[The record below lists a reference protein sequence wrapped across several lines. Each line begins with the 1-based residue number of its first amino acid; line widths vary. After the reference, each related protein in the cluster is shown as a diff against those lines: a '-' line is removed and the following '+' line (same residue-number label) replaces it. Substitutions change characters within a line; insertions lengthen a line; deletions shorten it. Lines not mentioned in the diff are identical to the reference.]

1 MGGGNRREE
10 KLTEAGKRRG
20 SIEVVAVV
28 VGGATFESGQA
39 TTQFTFSL
47 RTHRIRGRKCVTN
60 YGLIA
65 GESTTL

>member
-1 MGGGNRREE
+1 M
-10 KLTEAGKRRG
+10 
-20 SIEVVAVV
+20 V

-47 RTHRIRGRKCVTN
+47 RTRRITGRKSVTN